1 MLEVKG
7 VKTCPNEKCQLHI
20 DKKTFGADIECCPEC
35 GAKLVYG
42 AVEEK
47 PKFKLSEFVGQAV
60 FERIGSALAALIS
73 PEKKDV
79 FKKAV
84 DHGGKLIKE
93 LMNKVSSAL
102 HRK

>member
-1 MLEVKG
+1 MSEIKSVKM
-7 VKTCPNEKCQLHI
+7 CPNEKCRLHI

-93 LMNKVSSAL
+93 LMNKVFAAL